1 LSFVAVDTVD
11 GYFDF
16 TDATEGEQV
25 TLEFRSCRGNIK
37 AQIPRVFVFSA
48 EIGVAMNNVRVVTAI
63 VCLLFSASWV
73 RAQTYIFGRADFSTG
88 NAPNS
93 IATGDFNGDGILD
106 LAVVNATDNTVS
118 ILLGKP
124 DGTFA
129 PQVTYATG
137 AGPVGITAGDFN
149 GDGNLDLAVTNAGC
163 VPAEFGPHCTGHTVS
178 ILLGNGDGTFQ
189 PHIDY
194 ATGLQPSAVAA
205 GDFNGDGKLDLAV
218 ANTLD
223 NTVSVLIGNGDG
235 SFQTQVVYP
244 TVSGPV
250 SVITAD
256 VNGDHKLDL
265 VVALDCTSCGGQPPS
280 PPNGVSVLLGNGD
293 GTFQQQLVVQGGSPL
308 VAADFNGD
316 GKLDLFA
323 GGSVLLGN
331 GDGTF
336 LLHANYPTGTAG
348 AAADLNGDGKPDLVL
363 TGPSIEN
370 GNVSVAVLLGNGDG
384 TFQSPAQY
392 GIPANST
399 YVTIADFNGD
409 GKFDLAVA
417 ADPGCHFFS
426 CSTPGV
432 VSILLG
438 FGDGTFVGGTNYSI
452 PFTDV
457 GSVVAADF
465 NGDGKPDLAGLGS
478 HLGIL
483 LGNGD
488 GTFQPAVVTNSLTQ
502 FTSIAMATGDF
513 NGDGKAD
520 LVVIPSNC
528 MTPPTCLPGNALVLI
543 GNGDGTFQS
552 PVAYMVG
559 LQPRGVVVG
568 DFNGDGKPDIAVGNT
583 ESGTVSIL
591 INHGDGTFQSH
602 VDYAVGSNPG
612 STAIGSFRG
621 NGTVDLAVVTTQT
634 VSILLDNS
642 NGIFTS
648 GISLTTPPQAI
659 VSSTP
664 QAIVAGDFNEDGK
677 LDLAVTTE
685 TSDQLFIFLGNG
697 DGTFQ
702 TPVGYPDGLNFGVP
716 SVGNF
721 NGKPDL
727 IIGGGGGGNISAML
741 LGNGDGSF
749 QQPIFN
755 FLSGSASAVADF
767 NHDGSPDVAA
777 SAPSSLTISPV
788 TVMLSAAFKA
798 ISPSSLNFGSEGVG
812 TTGAAQTVTISNPSN
827 VSFNIGSIAA
837 SGNFS
842 QTNNCGASLAPAAH
856 CAVSVRFTPSATGT
870 ESGSITITDS
880 TKISPLT
887 IRLTGSGVS
896 GPFLTPLPSRANF
909 APQAVGTKSA
919 PLSVLLI
926 NTGNASLNI
935 NGISVKGA
943 DSSDFTQTNNCGS
956 SLPAAGSCTV
966 NVTFTPAAA
975 GSRTASLA
983 VSDTAPGTPQL
994 ANLAGTGLGPIA
1006 SLSPSTVNFAAQAVG
1021 TTSTGQVVTV
1031 TNVGDGPLNFTQIAA
1046 SGDFSETNTCN
1057 ASLATGSNCQ
1067 ITITFHPTAA
1077 GNRAG
1082 SISVADNAAGSPQTI
1097 SVSGVGQ
1104 AAADF
1109 SVGAASGSSTS
1120 QTISAGQS
1128 AKFNLV
1134 LTPSGSFTGTVN
1146 LTCILSPVLNPAPT
1160 CALSSSS
1167 VQISGS
1173 AQPVTVTVATTAPVT
1188 TGLVFHFDFPVGGTP
1203 ITRTTILL
1211 GLGLLLLWS
1220 RRRLPRL
1227 AGALIVLAFVSFA
1240 WAGCGGGSTSTTAG
1254 TTTPGTPAGTYTAT
1268 VTAASNSLSHTT
1280 NLTVVVP

>member
-1 LSFVAVDTVD
+1 
-11 GYFDF
+11 
-16 TDATEGEQV
+16 
-25 TLEFRSCRGNIK
+25 
-37 AQIPRVFVFSA
+37 
-48 EIGVAMNNVRVVTAI
+48 MNSVRVVAVI
-63 VCLLFSASWV
+63 VSFLLSASWAQ
-73 RAQTYIFGRADFSTG
+73 AQTYIFGRADFPAG
-88 NAPNS
+88 QAPNS
-93 IATGDFNGDGILD
+93 IATGDFNGDGVID
-106 LAVVNATDNTVS
+106 FAVANATDNTVS

-137 AGPVGITAGDFN
+137 TGPLGIVAGDFN
-149 GDGNLDLAVTNAGC
+149 GDGNLDLAVTNAAC
-163 VPAEFGPHCTGHTVS
+163 VEFRLGPKCTGHTAS

-223 NTVSVLIGNGDG
+223 STVSVLIGNGDG

-250 SVITAD
+250 SVLTAD

-293 GTFQQQLVVQGGSPL
+293 GTFQQQLVSPGGSPL

-348 AAADLNGDGKPDLVL
+348 AAADLNGDGKADLVV
-363 TGPSIEN
+363 TQPSSN
-370 GNVSVAVLLGNGDG
+370 SVAVLVGNGDG
-384 TFQSPAQY
+384 TFQPAAQY
-392 GIPANST
+392 GVPASST
-399 YVTIADFNGD
+399 YVVIADFNGD

-417 ADPGCHFFS
+417 ADPGCTFFS
-426 CSTPGV
+426 CSMPGV
-432 VSILLG
+432 VSVLLG
-438 FGDGTFVGGTNYSI
+438 LGDGTFVGGTDHSI
-452 PFTDV
+452 PSTDV
-457 GSVVAADF
+457 RSVVAADF
-465 NGDGKPDLAGLGS
+465 NGDGKPDLAALGLQS
-478 HLGIL
+478 PLGIL

-502 FTSIAMATGDF
+502 FTNIAAAAGDF

-520 LVVIPSNC
+520 LVLIPSNC
-528 MTPPTCLPGNALVLI
+528 MTSPTCLPGSALVLI

-559 LQPRGVVVG
+559 LQPRNVAVG
-568 DFNGDGKPDIAVGNT
+568 DFNSDGKSDIAVSNT

-591 INHGDGTFQSH
+591 INNGDGTFQSH
-602 VDYAVGSNPG
+602 VDYAVGTNAG
-612 STAIGSFRG
+612 SIATGSFRG
-621 NGTVDLAVVTTQT
+621 NGTVDLAVVTAQG
-634 VSILLDNS
+634 VSILLDNGH
-642 NGIFTS
+642 GIFTS
-648 GISLTTPPQAI
+648 GTSLTTPPQTI

-685 TSDQLFIFLGNG
+685 TSDQVFIFLGNG

-702 TPVGYPDGLNFGVP
+702 APVGYPDGLNFGVP
-716 SVGNF
+716 SLGKF

-727 IIGGGGGGNISAML
+727 IIGGDGNNISAIL

-767 NHDGSPDVAA
+767 NNDGSPDVAA
-777 SAPSSLTISPV
+777 SAPPSLTISPV
-788 TVMLSAAFKA
+788 TVMLSAPFKA
-798 ISPSSLNFGSEGVG
+798 ISPSSLNFGSEGAG
-812 TTGAAQTVTISNPSN
+812 TTSAAQTITISNPSN
-827 VSFNIGSIAA
+827 VIINIDSIVA

-842 QTNNCGASLAPAAH
+842 QTNNCGANLAPTAH
-856 CAVSVRFTPSATGT
+856 CAVSVRFTPAATGT
-870 ESGSITITDS
+870 ESGAITITDS

-887 IRLTGSGVS
+887 IPLSGSGVS

-919 PLSVLLI
+919 PVPILLV

-943 DSSDFTQTNNCGS
+943 DSSDFSQTNNCGT
-956 SLPAAGSCTV
+956 SLPAAGSCTI

-975 GSRTASLA
+975 GSRTASVA

-994 ANLAGTGLGPIA
+994 ANLVGRGLGPIA
-1006 SLSPSTVNFAAQAVG
+1006 NLNPNPVNFAAQVVG
-1021 TTSTGQVVTV
+1021 TMSVSQVVTV
-1031 TNVGDGPLNFTQIAA
+1031 TNAGDGPLNFTQIAA
-1046 SGDFSETNTCN
+1046 SGDFVETNTCN
-1057 ASLATGSNCQ
+1057 APLTPGSSCE
-1067 ITITFHPTAA
+1067 ITITFEPTAM

-1082 SISVADNAAGSPQTI
+1082 SISIADNAAGSPQTI

-1109 SVGAASGSSTS
+1109 SVGAASGSSTA

-1128 AKFNLV
+1128 AKFNLL

-1146 LTCILSPVLNPAPT
+1146 LTCILSPMVNPAPT

-1167 VQISGS
+1167 VQINGS

-1188 TGLVFHFDFPVGGTP
+1188 TGMAFHVDFPIGGTP

-1211 GLGLLLLWS
+1211 GLGLLLLWR

-1227 AGALIVLAFVSFA
+1227 AGALIALAFVSFA
-1240 WAGCGGGSTSTTAG
+1240 WAGCGGRSSSTAPG

-1268 VTAASNSLSHTT
+1268 VTAASNGLSHTT

>member
-1 LSFVAVDTVD
+1 
-11 GYFDF
+11 
-16 TDATEGEQV
+16 
-25 TLEFRSCRGNIK
+25 
-37 AQIPRVFVFSA
+37 
-48 EIGVAMNNVRVVTAI
+48 MNNVRVVVAI
-63 VCLLFSASWV
+63 ASLLLSASSV
-73 RAQTYIFGRADFSTG
+73 QAQAYIFGRADFPTG
-88 NAPNS
+88 QAPNS
-93 IATGDFNGDGILD
+93 IATGDFNGDGVVD
-106 LAVVNATDNTVS
+106 LAVANATDNTVS

-129 PQVTYATG
+129 PQITYATG
-137 AGPVGITAGDFN
+137 TGPLGIVAGDFN

-163 VPAEFGPHCTGHTVS
+163 VPAKFGPRCTGHAVS

-223 NTVSVLIGNGDG
+223 SSVSVLIGNGDG
-235 SFQTQVVYP
+235 SFQTQAVYP
-244 TVSGPV
+244 TVPGV
-250 SVITAD
+250 SVIAAD

-265 VVALDCTSCGGQPPS
+265 VVAFDCSTCGGQPPS

-293 GTFQQQLVVQGGSPL
+293 GTFQQQLVAQGGSPL

-336 LLHANYPTGTAG
+336 LLHANYPSGTAG
-348 AAADLNGDGKPDLVL
+348 AAADLNGDGKADLVL
-363 TGPSIEN
+363 TQPYSN
-370 GNVSVAVLLGNGDG
+370 SVAVLVGNGDG
-384 TFQSPAQY
+384 TFQPAVQY
-392 GIPANST
+392 GVPASST
-399 YVTIADFNGD
+399 YVVIADFNGD
-409 GKFDLAVA
+409 GKLDMAVA
-417 ADPGCHFFS
+417 ADPGCTFVS

-438 FGDGTFVGGTNYSI
+438 FGDGTFVGGTDYSI
-452 PFTDV
+452 PFSEV
-457 GSVVAADF
+457 ISVVAADF
-465 NGDGKPDLAGLGS
+465 NGDGKPDLAGLGYQAS
-478 HLGIL
+478 PLGVL

-502 FTSIAMATGDF
+502 FSNIAMATGDF

-528 MTPPTCLPGNALVLI
+528 MTTPTCLPGNALVLI

-552 PVAYMVG
+552 PVAYTVG

-568 DFNGDGKPDIAVGNT
+568 DFNGDGKPDVAVSNT

-591 INHGDGTFQSH
+591 INHGGGTFQSH
-602 VDYAVGSNPG
+602 VDYAVGTSAG
-612 STAIGSFRG
+612 SIATGSLRG
-621 NGTVDLAVVTTQT
+621 NGILDLVVVTSQG
-634 VSILLDNS
+634 VSILLG
-642 NGIFTS
+642 NGDGTFHAASQTTVMTAS
-648 GISLTTPPQAI
+648 VGGIA
-659 VSSTP
+659 
-664 QAIVAGDFNEDGK
+664 VADFNGDGK
-677 LDLAVTTE
+677 LDLAVI
-685 TSDQLFIFLGNG
+685 SSQAFILLGNG

-702 TPVGYPDGLNFGVP
+702 APVGYPAGVGGVP

-721 NGKPDL
+721 NSKADL
-727 IIGGGGGGNISAML
+727 IIAGDAIDISAIL

-777 SAPSSLTISPV
+777 AAPGNFTIPAV

-812 TTGAAQTVTISNPSN
+812 TTGAAQTITVSNPSN
-827 VSFNIGSIAA
+827 VIINIGSIAA

-856 CAVSVRFTPSATGT
+856 CAVSVRFTPAATGT
-870 ESGSITITDS
+870 ESGAITITDS

-887 IRLTGSGVS
+887 IPLSGSGVS

-919 PLSVLLI
+919 PVAILLV

-943 DSSDFTQTNNCGS
+943 DSSDFSQTNNCGT

-966 NVTFTPAAA
+966 NVTFTPTAA
-975 GSRTASLA
+975 GSRTASVA

-994 ANLAGTGLGPIA
+994 ANLVGRGLGPIA
-1006 SLSPSTVNFAAQAVG
+1006 NLNANAVNFAAQIVG
-1021 TTSTGQVVTV
+1021 TVSTSQVVTL
-1031 TNVGDGPLNFTQIAA
+1031 TNVGDGMLNFTQIAA
-1046 SGDFSETNTCN
+1046 SGDFVETNTCN
-1057 ASLATGSNCQ
+1057 ASLAPGSNCQ
-1067 ITITFHPTAA
+1067 ITITFKPTAM

-1082 SISVADNAAGSPQTI
+1082 SISIADNAAGSPQTI
-1097 SVSGVGQ
+1097 SLTGVGG
-1104 AAADF
+1104 ATADF

-1146 LTCILSPVLNPAPT
+1146 LTCIVSPVVNPAPT

-1167 VQISGS
+1167 VQISS
-1173 AQPVTVTVATTAPVT
+1173 TSTQPVTVTVATTAPVT
-1188 TGLVFHFDFPVGGTP
+1188 TGVVSRFDSPVRTTP
-1203 ITRTTILL
+1203 IICMTTILL
-1211 GLGLLLLWS
+1211 CSGFLLLWS
-1220 RRRLPRL
+1220 RRRMPRL
-1227 AGALIVLAFVSFA
+1227 AGALIVLAFASCA
-1240 WAGCGGGSTSTTAG
+1240 WAGCGGSTTSTPPG
-1254 TTTPGTPAGTYTAT
+1254 TTTPGTPAGTYTAMI
-1268 VTAASNSLSHTT
+1268 TATSSGLSHTT

>member
-1 LSFVAVDTVD
+1 
-11 GYFDF
+11 
-16 TDATEGEQV
+16 
-25 TLEFRSCRGNIK
+25 
-37 AQIPRVFVFSA
+37 
-48 EIGVAMNNVRVVTAI
+48 MNNVRVVTAI
-63 VCLLFSASWV
+63 VCLLLSATAA
-73 RAQTYIFGRADFSTG
+73 RPQTYIFGRADFPTG
-88 NAPNS
+88 TAPNS
-93 IATGDFNGDGILD
+93 IATGDFNGDGIVD
-106 LAVVNATDNTVS
+106 LAVANSIDNTVS
-118 ILLGKP
+118 VLLGKP

-163 VPAEFGPHCTGHTVS
+163 VPAKFGPHCTGHTVS
-178 ILLGNGDGTFQ
+178 LLLGNGDGTLQ
-189 PHIDY
+189 SHIDY
-194 ATGLQPSAVAA
+194 ATGFQPSAVAA

-223 NTVSVLIGNGDG
+223 STVSVLTGNGDG

-244 TVSGPV
+244 TVPGV
-250 SVITAD
+250 SVITGD
-256 VNGDHKLDL
+256 FNGDHKLDL
-265 VVALDCTSCGGQPPS
+265 VVALDCSTCGGQPPS
-280 PPNGVSVLLGNGD
+280 PPNGISVLLGNGD
-293 GTFQQQLVVQGGSPL
+293 GTFQQQLVSQGGSPL

-336 LLHANYPTGTAG
+336 LIHANYATGTAG
-348 AAADLNGDGKPDLVL
+348 AAADLNGDGKADLVL
-363 TGPSIEN
+363 TQPNSN
-370 GNVSVAVLLGNGDG
+370 SVAVLVGNGDG
-384 TFQSPAQY
+384 TFQPAAQY
-392 GIPANST
+392 GIPASST
-399 YVTIADFNGD
+399 YVVIADFNGD

-417 ADPGCHFFS
+417 ADPGCTFIS

-438 FGDGTFVGGTNYSI
+438 LGDGTFVGGTDYSI
-452 PFTDV
+452 PFSEV
-457 GSVVAADF
+457 ISVVAADF
-465 NGDGKPDLAGLGS
+465 NGDGKPDLAGLGYQAS
-478 HLGIL
+478 PLGVL

-502 FTSIAMATGDF
+502 FSNIAMATGDF

-520 LVVIPSNC
+520 LVVIPSTC
-528 MTPPTCLPGNALVLI
+528 MTTPTCLPGNALVLI

-552 PVAYMVG
+552 PVAYTVG

-568 DFNGDGKPDIAVGNT
+568 DFNGDGKPDVAVSNT

-591 INHGDGTFQSH
+591 INHGGGIFQSH
-602 VDYAVGSNPG
+602 VDYAVGTSAG
-612 STAIGSFRG
+612 SIATGSLRG
-621 NGTVDLAVVTTQT
+621 NGILDLVVVTAQG
-634 VSILLDNS
+634 VSILLG
-642 NGIFTS
+642 NGDGTFHAASQTTVMTASVGGIAVADFS
-648 GISLTTPPQAI
+648 G
-659 VSSTP
+659 
-664 QAIVAGDFNEDGK
+664 DGK
-677 LDLAVTTE
+677 LDLAVI
-685 TSDQLFIFLGNG
+685 SSQAFILLGNG

-702 TPVGYPDGLNFGVP
+702 APVGYPAGVGGVP

-721 NGKPDL
+721 NSKADL
-727 IIGGGGGGNISAML
+727 IIAGDASDISAIL

-777 SAPSSLTISPV
+777 AAPGNFTIPAV

-798 ISPSSLNFGSEGVG
+798 ISPSSLNFGSEGAG
-812 TTGAAQTVTISNPSN
+812 TTSAAQTITISNPSN

-856 CAVSVRFTPSATGT
+856 CAVSVRFTPSAAGT

-919 PLSVLLI
+919 PVSVLLV

-956 SLPAAGSCTV
+956 SLPAAGGCTV
-966 NVTFTPAAA
+966 NVTFTPAGA

-994 ANLAGTGLGPIA
+994 ANLVGTGLGPIA
-1006 SLSPSTVNFAAQAVG
+1006 SINPSTVNFAAQAVG
-1021 TTSTGQVVTV
+1021 TTSIGQVVTV
-1031 TNVGDGPLNFTQIAA
+1031 TNVGDAPLNFTQIAA

-1057 ASLATGSNCQ
+1057 AGLATGSSCQ
-1067 ITITFHPTAA
+1067 ITITFNPTAG

-1082 SISVADNAAGSPQTI
+1082 SISIADNAAGSPQTI

-1109 SVGAASGSSTS
+1109 SVGAASGSLTS

-1128 AKFNLV
+1128 AKFTLV
-1134 LTPSGSFTGTVN
+1134 FTPSGSFTGTVN
-1146 LTCILSPVLNPAPT
+1146 LSCSLSPVVNPAPT

-1173 AQPVTVTVATTAPVT
+1173 LAQQVTVTVATTAPKTAGAVLQFELPSRAVWAFCT
-1188 TGLVFHFDFPVGGTP
+1188 LVLVSSV
-1203 ITRTTILL
+1203 
-1211 GLGLLLLWS
+1211 LLLLWNE
-1220 RRRLPRL
+1220 RRLPKL
-1227 AGALIVLAFVSFA
+1227 AGALLVLAIASCS
-1240 WAGCGGGSTSTTAG
+1240 WGGCGGGSSSSQPPP
-1254 TTTPGTPAGTYTAT
+1254 TTTPGTPAGTYTARI
-1268 VTAASNSLSHTT
+1268 TAASG
-1280 NLTVVVP
+1280 NLTHNTSLTLIVQ